1 MCQIGPLPNT
11 NALSQ
16 LPWFELRQGRLAVR
30 NPDDIGPVV
39 DVHTHLAFAYLR
51 PIQVD
56 STAAPGPTR
65 HYEPLDAPLDS
76 DVYANKNLRPGD
88 LKAMTRELTLGSL
101 QASAMRATHSA
112 PNLTR
117 EMGELGVTL
126 SLLLPID
133 MPAFS
138 RNAENFLEV
147 ARTRAELLSLGSVH
161 PFARNV
167 RGKLA
172 RQKALGA
179 RGIKFHPAVQ
189 LVPPDHERALELFHG
204 CGELGL
210 PVLSHCGPVGIEAR
224 LSRHF
229 SQVRRFSRAIDENP
243 RTTFI
248 LGHAGALQMEE
259 ALALAR
265 RHPNVYLE
273 IASQSLPNVKT
284 ILDQAP
290 GERVLFGS
298 DWPFYHQAI
307 PLAKVLLA
315 TEGRPELRRRVLWEN
330 AAKLFGLP
338 DPTSAARKRRA
349 AAN

>member
-11 NALSQ
+11 QALAQ
-16 LPWFELRQGRLAVR
+16 LPWFELRQGRIAVR

-51 PIQVD
+51 PIQLD
-56 STAAPGPTR
+56 LAAAPGPTR
-65 HYEPLDAPLDS
+65 HYQPLEAPLDL
-76 DVYANKNLRPGD
+76 DVYANKNLRPAD
-88 LKAMTRELTLGSL
+88 IKTMTRELTLGSL

-117 EMGELGVTL
+117 EMGELGVGI

-133 MPAFS
+133 MPALS

-147 ARTRAELLSLGSVH
+147 ARSREELVSLGSVH
-161 PFARNV
+161 PFARDV
-167 RGKLA
+167 RGKLV

-189 LVPPDHERALELFHG
+189 LVPPDNDWAIRLFQH

-224 LSRHF
+224 LSRRF
-229 SQVRRFSRAIDENP
+229 SQVRRFIRAIDASP
-243 RTTFI
+243 QTTFI

-265 RHPNVYLE
+265 SHENVYLE
-273 IASQSLPNVKT
+273 IASQSLPNVKA
-284 ILDQAP
+284 ILDKAP
-290 GERVLFGS
+290 GDRVLFGS

-315 TEGRPELRRRVLWEN
+315 SEGRPELRRRVLWEN
-330 AAKLFGLP
+330 AAKLFGLTV
-338 DPTSAARKRRA
+338 PTRKSPA
-349 AAN
+349 IAN

>member
-1 MCQIGPLPNT
+1 MCQVGPLPST
-11 NALSQ
+11 NALTQ

-30 NPDDIGPVV
+30 NADDIGPVV

-51 PIQVD
+51 PIQFD
-56 STAAPGPTR
+56 LAEAPGPTR
-65 HYEPLDAPLDS
+65 HYQPLEAPLDLE
-76 DVYANKNLRPGD
+76 VYANKNLRPAD
-88 LKAMTRELTLGSL
+88 IKAMTRELTLGSL
-101 QASAMRATHSA
+101 SASPMRTTHSA

-117 EMGELGVTL
+117 EMGELGVAT

-138 RNAENFLEV
+138 HNAENFLEV
-147 ARTRAELLSLGSVH
+147 ARTREELVSLGSVH
-161 PFARNV
+161 PFARDV
-167 RGKLA
+167 RGKLE

-189 LVPPDHERALELFHG
+189 LVPPDHPRALDLFRL

-224 LSRHF
+224 LSRRF
-229 SQVRRFSRAIDENP
+229 SQVRRFIRAIDESP
-243 RTTFI
+243 GTTFI

-259 ALALAR
+259 ALAIAR

-315 TEGRPELRRRVLWEN
+315 TEGRPALRRRVLWEN
-330 AAKLFGLP
+330 ATELFGLSRP
-338 DPTSAARKRRA
+338 AAS
-349 AAN
+349 